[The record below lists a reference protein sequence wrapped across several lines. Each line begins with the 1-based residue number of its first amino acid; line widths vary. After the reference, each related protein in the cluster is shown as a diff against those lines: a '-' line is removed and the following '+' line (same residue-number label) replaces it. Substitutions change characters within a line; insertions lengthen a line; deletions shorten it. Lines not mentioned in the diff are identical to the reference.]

1 MLVHGYMGSSYDMKT
16 VRDVLM
22 LYKPQLLVL
31 LSESNE
37 KRTEGSIFDMG
48 KRLAEVVTSYIS
60 SIPSNLTLTRIS
72 FIGHSLGG
80 LIIRAALPHLLDYKR
95 IMYSYISLGSP
106 HLGCSQF
113 SNKIVEAGLWL
124 ISKIKNSVCI
134 QQLTLKD
141 SLNFRQCYLYEL
153 ARNSKLSCFEQV
165 LLVSSSQDSYV
176 PFESARIEVDI
187 DNPNTI
193 QLEMAD
199 GIIENIRQLHRINVD
214 FPIKDSLIGNLHG
227 RAAHIS
233 LLDSQSFLNI
243 LVYRFADI
251 FNTR

>member
-48 KRLAEVVTSYIS
+48 KRLAEEVTSYIS
-60 SIPSNLTLTRIS
+60 SIPSNLT
-72 FIGHSLGG
+72 
-80 LIIRAALPHLLDYKR
+80 
-95 IMYSYISLGSP
+95 MYSYISLGSP